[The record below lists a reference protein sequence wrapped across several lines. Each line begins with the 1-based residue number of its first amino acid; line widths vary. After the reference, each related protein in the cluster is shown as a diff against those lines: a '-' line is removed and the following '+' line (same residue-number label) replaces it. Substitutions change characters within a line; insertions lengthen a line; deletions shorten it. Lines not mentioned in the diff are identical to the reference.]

1 MASSHSVASRDDR
14 LRELEDRC
22 GYIKRRLGA
31 VLGILQVQHDHDSD
45 GRQHGHDI
53 NDATCEVAQLVEDT
67 LEELRVLAEALEELA
82 GGRRTGKARGGVMAP
97 KVIALPGVTLKEM
110 AAKDLTPKDGA

>member
-31 VLGILQVQHDHDSD
+31 VLGILGEQHHHDSD
-45 GRQHGHDI
+45 GWQRGHDI
-53 NDATCEVAQLVEDT
+53 NDSTCEVVQLVEDT
-67 LEELRVLAEALEELA
+67 LEEL
-82 GGRRTGKARGGVMAP
+82 
-97 KVIALPGVTLKEM
+97 
-110 AAKDLTPKDGA
+110 